1 MLVYINLYL
10 TIKKRKVFKPI
21 LSFFYYWT
29 VVKAESKCYSS
40 LASETSKMH
49 ILQPK
54 HSKLNEKDVEELLQ
68 KLNLS
73 KSQLPKILSS
83 DVALPE
89 GCDIGTVVK
98 IERKEGDKTNV
109 YYRVVV

>member
-1 MLVYINLYL
+1 
-10 TIKKRKVFKPI
+10 
-21 LSFFYYWT
+21 
-29 VVKAESKCYSS
+29 
-40 LASETSKMH
+40 MH

-54 HSKLNEKDVEELLQ
+54 HIKLNEKETEEILT
-68 KLNLS
+68 KLNIS

-89 GCDIGTVVK
+89 GCVVGDVIK
-98 IERKEGDKTNV
+98 IERKSDSKLNI